1 MAYYKNVVLEILIL
15 QLVQME
21 VRQVILNMLAIEDI
35 LIMWILIVVTVSII
49 VMLMMAQ
56 GNILIVLSGL
66 MVANTPFV
74 KQKKSSF
81 YKRIFLINSEPYLQ
95 AAVAMFEL
103 FATSARTRIV
113 AGNFTPSGR
122 IVRVKLHIAISK
134 RFWFVVG
141 RSSAIITTH

>member
-56 GNILIVLSGL
+56 GHILIVLSGL

-74 KQKKSSF
+74 KQKNP
-81 YKRIFLINSEPYLQ
+81 LL
-95 AAVAMFEL
+95 
-103 FATSARTRIV
+103 
-113 AGNFTPSGR
+113 
-122 IVRVKLHIAISK
+122 
-134 RFWFVVG
+134 
-141 RSSAIITTH
+141 